1 MNAQRYS
8 DIQPSHTKDY
18 ALNVLLVD
26 DHQIYLD
33 GLSIT
38 LSMMSNIDQVYQ
50 ATCLEEAM
58 PVLAST
64 KIDIILLDLNL
75 PQVDGFNVMKRVSK
89 TTPDVPVLILSGSDQ
104 PEDMR
109 LAMSFG
115 AKGYLNKTATGDEI
129 TDAITRISQG
139 EQLNTAISI
148 AFVNDDAPLLNS
160 IRQSAAREYRI
171 TQRQAEVLVLL
182 SEGLSNKLICRRL
195 NLTEATVKFHLK
207 ALFIALDVHNRT
219 ECVAVARKLGVLV

>member
-1 MNAQRYS
+1 MTAQRYS
-8 DIQPSHTKDY
+8 QAQPSSTKDY
-18 ALNVLLVD
+18 SLNVLLVD

-38 LSMMSNIDQVYQ
+38 LSIMDNIDQVYQ

-58 PVLAST
+58 SVLAST

-75 PQVDGFNVMKRVSK
+75 PEVNGFNVMKRINTV
-89 TTPDVPVLILSGSDQ
+89 TPGVPVLVLSGSDQ
-104 PEDMR
+104 PEDVR

-139 EQLNTAISI
+139 EKLNAAISI
-148 AFVNDDAPLLNS
+148 AFVNDDAPLLDS
-160 IRQSAAREYRI
+160 IRQSVAREYRI

-195 NLTEATVKFHLK
+195 DLTEATVKFHLK

-219 ECVAVARKLGVLV
+219 ECVSVARKLGVLV